1 VFLKSGFVNDLLEP
15 TSLSWTEK
23 KIVQDEFKLFLNKK
37 RSYLSL
43 MVCKWVVCHRL
54 RKKWT

>member
-37 RSYLSL
+37 KELSL
-43 MVCKWVVCHRL
+43 FDGL
-54 RKKWT
+54 